1 MRFSMITEALWD
13 KSTLYQRRY
22 VPIIVFFAALLL
34 TRCDEQR
41 LYEQNVNFDQKV
53 WVSDS
58 LPVFRF
64 QIDNPD
70 QPYNIYWNVRNTVA
84 YPYRN
89 LYLTYYL
96 EDTLGNTIA
105 KDLHNMELFE
115 PRTGEPY
122 GSGLGDI
129 FTHQILALPDYSF
142 DSAGMYQIRLQ
153 QYMRRD
159 TLPEILSIGIRVEAA
174 EAD

>member
-1 MRFSMITEALWD
+1 MRFLWTPNAL
-13 KSTLYQRRY
+13 YRMVR
-22 VPIIVFFAALLL
+22 PAHFL
-34 TRCDEQR
+34 TIAILFVIMSLIGCDGNR
-41 LYEQNVNFDQKV
+41 LYEQNVNFEKKAWAV
-53 WVSDS
+53 DS

-64 QIDNPD
+64 QIENPE

-96 EDTLGNTIA
+96 EDTLGNTIV
-105 KDLHNMELFE
+105 KDLQNMELFE
-115 PRTGEPY
+115 SRTGKPY

-129 FTHQILALPDYSF
+129 FTHQILAIPNYQF
-142 DSAGMYQIRLQ
+142 DTAGMYQIRLQ

-159 TLPEILSIGIRVEAA
+159 TLPEILSIGVRIEEA
-174 EAD
+174 ESN